1 MAQTYRLVGAQDPTN
16 RIDKW
21 VVESPSEDLPEGKVL
36 ELNGDA
42 VELSEEQYAIGSRFV
57 RLEPITQKEEPT
69 AAVVDQPGVQM
80 QSLSTDV
87 PPDPGTLPDIEEM
100 DREQLRDEVRRVGAE
115 APGNASK
122 EDLRKAIQSKRAE
135 A

>member
-1 MAQTYRLVGAQDPTN
+1 
-16 RIDKW
+16 
-21 VVESPSEDLPEGKVL
+21 VEV
-36 ELNGDA
+36 
-42 VELSEEQYAIGSRFV
+42 
-57 RLEPITQKEEPT
+57 
-69 AAVVDQPGVQM
+69 

-100 DREQLRDEVRRVGAE
+100 DREQLRDEARRVGAD